1 MQAIINSKLILPHTV
16 LTGQTLLFGT
26 HIYDILPAGSP
37 LPEGTESID
46 AKGGL
51 SLAWLHQYAYPW
63 LRRGRYNGW
72 DPDLHGNPL
81 PETSKM
87 RRYGI
92 FTDDNDKGMAH
103 RSKGAQKRS

>member
-16 LTGQTLLFGT
+16 LTGQTLLLEPISTIFSRQAAPYRRVRKAST
-26 HIYDILPAGSP
+26 PR
-37 LPEGTESID
+37 
-46 AKGGL
+46 GL

>member
-1 MQAIINSKLILPHTV
+1 MQAIINSKLIYHTPSLQDRRSFWNPYLRYSPGRQP
-16 LTGQTLLFGT
+16 LTGGYGKHRRQ
-26 HIYDILPAGSP
+26 
-37 LPEGTESID
+37 
-46 AKGGL
+46 GGL